1 MQVEM
6 LALTGARR
14 AIGTPNPIML
24 MEIKILVGPTKAT
37 GILGPKMQTKVLVGP
52 RKVIGTL
59 DLVM

>member
-1 MQVEM
+1 
-6 LALTGARR
+6 
-14 AIGTPNPIML
+14 ML

-37 GILGPKMQTKVLVGP
+37 GTLGPKMQTKVLVGP